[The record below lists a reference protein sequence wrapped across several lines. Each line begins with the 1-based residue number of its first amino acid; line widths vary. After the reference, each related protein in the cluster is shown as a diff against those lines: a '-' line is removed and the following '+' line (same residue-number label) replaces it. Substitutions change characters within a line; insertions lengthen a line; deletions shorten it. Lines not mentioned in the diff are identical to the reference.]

1 MIAGSDQRYGFESPG
16 PVLEER
22 VPRSETGKDQNGNV
36 DSAMSQHSLRELCW
50 EIGQRFPQQ
59 FCQESIA
66 LLAVYPHLGFI
77 LWHLNEA
84 TVERMKTD
92 HGLKRGRDAKLVVR
106 VYDVTGID
114 FDGFNACRQYDVD
127 IGTYSG
133 CYYLKIDSFE
143 RNLLAEIGL
152 VFRDGCFVPCARS
165 NTMYFDRPR
174 KSSCFRTTGLYV
186 NQAFTRVF
194 AVENVTCSSVFDSMN
209 HLLEQVGE
217 PSPSAAVFL
226 NECAVSDLPVEERPV
241 TRFLK
246 SVLEKC
252 SAMGASPGLFTPDE
266 SSLSKL
272 LSEMPLI
279 TRAERSASGMVDSF
293 LRAHGKTPFGC
304 IQCHD
309 WYSAPAA
316 IEAARKSGLPLI
328 AVFHSLEAERTG
340 GEGGGNVSK
349 LIERWE
355 RRLVDEASCVLVS
368 SESLRELV
376 IQKYGKCPE
385 FTDIIPDTLSAAPDG
400 GRGSDYIRCRY
411 GLSDKEAVILF
422 AGEMAWH
429 TGADLIIESI
439 PEVIRDF
446 PNGQY
451 VFAGE
456 GPLKAELQHRAWC
469 KGVSDRC
476 RFLGDVPS
484 EHFEQLLSASD
495 FVVIPAR
502 RAQDGALLGM
512 ALKAGKPVLVTHQ
525 ASLREVRH
533 GINGLLVY
541 DNPGSVIWGLKQMLS
556 SPLRV
561 LRSSVSDGSNLLR
574 TTECIAAMYITR
586 WARVGKWRKEKVD
599 G

>member
-1 MIAGSDQRYGFESPG
+1 MVAESGQRCGIESPV
-16 PVLEER
+16 PVLGEGITLSEIVEDQKEVENR
-22 VPRSETGKDQNGNV
+22 V
-36 DSAMSQHSLRELCW
+36 ASQHSLRQLCW
-50 EIGQRFPQQ
+50 EIGQRFPKQ

-77 LWHLNEA
+77 QWHLNEN
-84 TVERMKTD
+84 TVERTMRD
-92 HGLKRGRDAKLVVR
+92 HGPERERDAKLVIR
-106 VYDVTGID
+106 VYDITGVD
-114 FDGFNACRQYDVD
+114 FDGFNACRQFDID
-127 IGTYSG
+127 IGTFSG
-133 CYYLKIDSFE
+133 CYYLKVNHSE

-194 AVENVTCSSVFDSMN
+194 AVENVTCSSVFDTMN
-209 HLLEQVGE
+209 HLLEKVGE

-226 NECAVSDLPVEERPV
+226 NESAVSSIPVEERPV

-246 SVLEKC
+246 TVLDKC
-252 SAMGASPGLFTPDE
+252 FAMGASPTLFTPEERDLE
-266 SSLSKL
+266 KAGDG
-272 LSEMPLI
+272 MPLVS
-279 TRAERSASGMVDSF
+279 RVEMLARGMVDSF
-293 LRAHGKTPFGC
+293 LRAHKKKPFGC

-316 IEAARKSGLPLI
+316 VEAARKSDLPLI
-328 AVFHSLEAERTG
+328 SVFHSLEAERI
-340 GEGGGNVSK
+340 GGGDRGEVSE

-355 RRLVDEASCVLVS
+355 RRLADKSDLVLVS
-368 SESLRELV
+368 SESQRELV
-376 IQKYGKCPE
+376 VRKFGKSPE
-385 FTDIIPDTLSAAPDG
+385 CTDIIPDTLTAAPDG

-429 TGADLIIESI
+429 TGADLIIESV
-439 PEVIRDF
+439 PEVIREF

-476 RFLGDVPS
+476 RFLGDVS
-484 EHFEQLLSASD
+484 CEHFEQLLSASD

-525 ASLREVRH
+525 AALRDVRH

-561 LRSSVSDGSNLLR
+561 LRSSVSDGSNFLR
-574 TTECIAAMYITR
+574 TTECIAAMYISK
-586 WARVGKWRKEKVD
+586 WARVGAWRKEKAH